1 MGLNPSIPNQ
11 DELEALK
18 LSIKLDHRE
27 DKNIP
32 SEDLLEIV
40 RVVFKNNCFEF
51 DSVIK
56 QQLSG
61 KLLGISVLHRMHVFL
76 WIGWR
81 QFIEKEH
88 LKRGPG

>member
-1 MGLNPSIPNQ
+1 MSLNPRIPNQ

-61 KLLGISVLHRMHVFL
+61 TA
-76 WIGWR
+76 IGNKCASPYACIFMDR
-81 QFIEKEH
+81 LETVY
-88 LKRGPG
+88 

>member
-40 RVVFKNNCFEF
+40 RFVLKSNYVEF

-61 KLLGISVLHRMHVFL
+61 TA
-76 WIGWR
+76 IGNKCASPYACIFMDR
-81 QFIEKEH
+81 LETVY
-88 LKRGPG
+88 